1 EVGQGERLLG
11 LRVELGQW
19 GSGGGARFTVITAPG
34 SWIHSAFLSEAP
46 LSSRRR
52 SSRLSATDTE
62 EITVPTVKRP
72 IVLKKIRPQSKAL
85 AEAVKENVCEGP
97 VVTGRGAEGRVTP
110 SLPLTASPTNREPLR
125 SPPSELPDQLSA
137 RKVRRSYSRLSPFGT
152 QIGNSSDG
160 SDTSTPDP
168 RHPARRSFF
177 GFERLLHAK
186 PGPPVSPVK
195 AGSPRE
201 ASPSFTTPAT
211 QQMTGG
217 VPGVPDAKEKRRK
230 RKVAPIETSTMDQ
243 WAAEMNATFAEAER
257 FDLLVE

>member
-1 EVGQGERLLG
+1 MAAMEER
-11 LRVELGQW
+11 
-19 GSGGGARFTVITAPG
+19 TPG
-34 SWIHSAFLSEAP
+34 PEAP

-62 EITVPTVKRP
+62 EITVPTVKRT
-72 IVLKKIRPQSKAL
+72 IVLKKIRPQSKLTPCKTPAPRRSPRAL

-201 ASPSFTTPAT
+201 ASPSFTAPAT